1 MRLAPLVCLLVP
13 SLALADRVAPTAGAP
28 AQPMPIPPQGEVA
41 PHVMRPMPPRPVP
54 AVHAS
59 AEVERQGK
67 AMAGTYACKGNRTQ
81 PDGSS
86 SPFVSKITIKN
97 DLDNAWI
104 ASQWT
109 ESAVKMTDYR
119 TFDDTS
125 KQWTR
130 FLLASDGSHET
141 LTSLGDKSGEW
152 LWEGTQS
159 SSTGTL
165 QFKHHEKLG
174 GKQIDLWGEALL
186 GGTWQKVYTASCK
199 R

>member
-1 MRLAPLVCLLVP
+1 MRLATVACLLVP

-28 AQPMPIPPQGEVA
+28 MPHSEAVA
-41 PHVMRPMPPRPVP
+41 PNVMRPMPPRPVP
-54 AVHAS
+54 APQPS
-59 AEVERQGK
+59 AEVAKLGK
-67 AMAGTYACKGNRTQ
+67 LLAGAYTCKGNRTQ

-86 SPFVSKITIKN
+86 APFVAKIGFKPE
-97 DLDNAWI
+97 LDNAWI
-104 ASQWT
+104 AGQWT
-109 ESAVKMTDYR
+109 DPSIKMTDYR

-141 LTSLGDKSGEW
+141 LTSVGDKAGEW
-152 LWEGTQS
+152 QWEGTQS

-165 QFKHHEKLG
+165 QFKHHEKLA
-174 GKQIDLWGEALL
+174 GKQLDLWGEALL
-186 GGTWQKVYTASCK
+186 GGTWTKVYTASCK